1 MRPPRPCFQW
11 IPYIVGMHP
20 VHLGSVDL
28 NLLVAL
34 DALLVDRNVTR
45 AAERVGIT
53 QSAMSHALARLRLLT
68 GDELLVR
75 GAAGMTAT
83 VRAEALAL
91 PIRRALD
98 EVARALAPPQAFDP
112 AIAERRMVVGTSDY
126 GELVLLPRIVAR
138 LGREAPG
145 IDLRVVALQDE
156 LTSPLATG
164 KVDLAIALLRGH
176 DERPGIYGKR
186 LFDEGFVCVVR
197 KRHPLA
203 TRKLTLARFAGA
215 SHALIAPG
223 GTEGGFVD
231 DALARLGLRR
241 RVAVAVPHFLI
252 APHVAAASDLLL
264 TLARRV
270 ADVLAKPLG
279 LVVLT
284 PPPELR
290 LQSFTMSAV
299 WHERTHDDPAHRWLR
314 GLIAEEA
321 AAI

>member
-1 MRPPRPCFQW
+1 MRPLTSCFQW
-11 IPYIVGMHP
+11 MTYIVGMHA

-45 AAERVGIT
+45 AAARVGIT
-53 QSAMSHALARLRLLT
+53 QSAMSHALSRLRALT

-83 VRAEALAL
+83 VRAEALTV
-91 PIRRALD
+91 PVRRALD
-98 EVARALAPPQAFDP
+98 EIARALAPPEAFDP
-112 AIAERRMVVGTSDY
+112 STAVRRIVLGTSDY
-126 GELVLLPRIVAR
+126 GELVLMPRIVAR
-138 LGREAPG
+138 LARDAPG
-145 IDLRVVALQDE
+145 IDLRCQTVADD
-156 LTSPLATG
+156 LTSLATG
-164 KVDLAIALLRGH
+164 KVDLAIAPLR
-176 DERPGIYGKR
+176 DERPGIYARR
-186 LFDEGFVCVVR
+186 LFDERFVCVVR

-203 TRKLTLARFAGA
+203 AKKLTVARFAAA
-215 SHALIAPG
+215 SHALIAPR
-223 GTEGGFVD
+223 GTEGGYVD

-241 RVAVAVPHFLI
+241 RVAIAVPHFLI
-252 APHVAAASDLLL
+252 APHIAAASYLLL
-264 TLARRV
+264 TLAGRV

-290 LQSFTMSAV
+290 LEGFTMSAV
-299 WHERTHDDPAHRWLR
+299 WHERTHEDPAHRWLR
-314 GLIAEEA
+314 GVVAEES